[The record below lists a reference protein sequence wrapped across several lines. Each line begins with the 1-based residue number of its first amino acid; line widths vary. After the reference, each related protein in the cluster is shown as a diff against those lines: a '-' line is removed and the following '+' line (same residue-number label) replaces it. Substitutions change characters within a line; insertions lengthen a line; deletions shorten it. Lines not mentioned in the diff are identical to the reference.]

1 MKLGIHTLDDYQL
14 NGKVVLCRVDINS
27 PIDPSNGQLKDA
39 TRIERCL
46 PTIRELSEKG
56 AKTVLLAHQGGDLEY
71 KNFTSLANHAKVLS
85 SLLRLPVKFIDDV
98 CGPAARDKIRELN
111 DGEILL
117 LENVRYM
124 SEEMTLFETKLNL
137 SAEDQSKTIVV
148 SKLAPLADLYVCDAF
163 AAAHRSQPTLAGFEE
178 VLPSAMGRLFE
189 EEISVLSSI
198 VENPG
203 RPCLFILGGAKIQDA
218 FIIMSKVLANG
229 VADEVLT
236 GGLVA
241 NILLEAEG
249 INIGRASAQLLVKNN
264 LEGYINQSKKILSSF
279 KDKIL
284 YPRDAAYGD
293 NSRKEVGIAGLPVD
307 HLLTDIGHETV
318 REYVSRI
325 NTAKT
330 IFINGPMGIFEK
342 NEAEFGT
349 RSIWNAVANSG
360 AFSVIG
366 GGDSIAAINKYGL
379 KDKFSYIC
387 TAGGGLVR
395 FLSGDELPVVAAL
408 RKGALKFPSLP

>member
-1 MKLGIHTLDDYQL
+1 MKLGIYTLDDYQL
-14 NGKVVLCRVDINS
+14 KGKVVLCRVDINS
-27 PIDPSNGQLKDA
+27 PIIRDSGELKDI

-46 PTIRELSEKG
+46 PTIRELSDKG

-71 KNFTSLANHAKVLS
+71 KNFTSLVNHAKVLS
-85 SLLRLPVKFIDDV
+85 SLLERPVKFIDDV
-98 CGPAARDKIRELN
+98 CGPAARDKIKELN

-124 SEEMTLFETKLNL
+124 SEEMTLFENKLNL

-163 AAAHRSQPTLAGFEE
+163 AAAHRSQPTLVGFEE

-189 EEISVLSSI
+189 EELSVLSSI
-198 VENPG
+198 VENPE

-229 VADEVLT
+229 IADEVLT

-241 NILLEAEG
+241 NIMLKANG
-249 INIGRASAQLLVKNN
+249 VDIGGPSTQLLLRNDLSVF
-264 LEGYINQSKKILSSF
+264 INHSKYLISSFGKKIAIP
-279 KDKIL
+279 KDL
-284 YPRDAAYGD
+284 AYDENG
-293 NSRKEVGIAGLPVD
+293 RQEVGIDNLPVD
-307 HLLTDIGHETV
+307 HLLTDIGHQTV
-318 REYVSRI
+318 KEYAGRI
-325 NTAKT
+325 KNAKT
-330 IFINGPMGIFEK
+330 IFINGPMGVFEK
-342 NEAEFGT
+342 DETDYGT
-349 RSIWNAVANSG
+349 RSIWSAVTDSE

-395 FLSGDELPVVAAL
+395 FLSGDVLPVVKAL
-408 RKGALKFPSLP
+408 RKGTLKFPSLN